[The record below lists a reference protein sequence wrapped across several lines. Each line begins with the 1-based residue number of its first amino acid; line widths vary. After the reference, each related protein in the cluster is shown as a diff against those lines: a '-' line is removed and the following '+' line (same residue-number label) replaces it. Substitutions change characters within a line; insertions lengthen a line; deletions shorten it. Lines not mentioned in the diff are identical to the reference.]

1 MTILDDATEPLSP
14 TDLAALANKK
24 NGTIRKLL
32 HSMMG
37 TGQVR
42 KTKRGKYIHPDRRD
56 LVSEDDPL
64 TPRNNGNT
72 VTLDGASYRAAH
84 DGDDD
89 E

>member
-1 MTILDDATEPLSP
+1 MTILDDANEPLSP
-14 TDLAALANKK
+14 TDLAALTNKK

-37 TGQVR
+37 AGEVR
-42 KTKRGKYIHPDRRD
+42 KTKRGKYIHPNRTD
-56 LVSEDDPL
+56 LVTEDDPL